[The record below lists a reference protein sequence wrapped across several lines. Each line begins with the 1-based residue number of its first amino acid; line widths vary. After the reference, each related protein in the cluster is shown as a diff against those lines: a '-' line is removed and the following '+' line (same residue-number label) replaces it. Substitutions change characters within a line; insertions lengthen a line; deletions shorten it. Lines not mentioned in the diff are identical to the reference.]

1 MFKFQGGFEP
11 VRILTFPMC
20 TVLTI
25 QYNMDLGAFTNVHSR
40 LPSAVVK
47 RICEDLRS
55 GRQFVTSPSDRN
67 QPSGKLPNIRRG
79 RPWYP
84 SMNSIAA
91 RSEKWRG
98 LVRLSAKSSPDRNVL
113 SGIYK
118 LEANCTFAEQV
129 GMQTERHK
137 VKTSQPRF
145 VFSKNPPKNFLHDI
159 PTAALIVLA
168 ASQRWQR
175 SQDCDTWK
183 VLSHGFNKSSERIR
197 HLERSSRG
205 YMVVEVCFSPS

>member
-98 LVRLSAKSSPDRNVL
+98 LVRLSAKSSPDRNVCQVFTNWKQTAHSRSKWACKLKDTKSKPL
-113 SGIYK
+113 SHDLYFPKTHRK
-118 LEANCTFAEQV
+118 LLARHTHRRPDCV
-129 GMQTERHK
+129 G
-137 VKTSQPRF
+137 SQPA
-145 VFSKNPPKNFLHDI
+145 V
-159 PTAALIVLA
+159 T
-168 ASQRWQR
+168 
-175 SQDCDTWK
+175 K
-183 VLSHGFNKSSERIR
+183 VTGLR
-197 HLERSSRG
+197 HLKGVKSW
-205 YMVVEVCFSPS
+205 FQ